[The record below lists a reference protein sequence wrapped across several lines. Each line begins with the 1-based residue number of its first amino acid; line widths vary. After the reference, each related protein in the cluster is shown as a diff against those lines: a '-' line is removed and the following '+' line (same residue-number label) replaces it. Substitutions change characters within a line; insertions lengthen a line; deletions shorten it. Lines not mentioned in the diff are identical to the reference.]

1 MLAEEFLTEMRGRR
15 PSPRSVPLR
24 SGEPSDCRTIVEPQS
39 ESMTLVGSI
48 GDETTT
54 LDRDVDGV
62 PRTTF
67 ETPQPPS
74 WQLDLSET
82 ADGSVAGPGWIVRCE
97 ICGERVPFN
106 EDAESHRSR
115 CRDRNPEY
123 QFPLDHPCPLCKSR
137 TWWHQGGHSW
147 CKSCLYGV
155 TRFS

>member
-1 MLAEEFLTEMRGRR
+1 MLADDFLTEMRGGR
-15 PSPRSVPLR
+15 PLPEWVRLK
-24 SGEPSDCRTIVEPQS
+24 SGEPCDCRKIVEQQS
-39 ESMTLVGSI
+39 ESMTLVETA
-48 GDETTT
+48 GDETTM
-54 LDRDVDGV
+54 LDRDGDRVSR
-62 PRTTF
+62 PTF
-67 ETPQPPS
+67 ETA
-74 WQLDLSET
+74 QLASGQIERSGAT
-82 ADGSVAGPGWIVRCE
+82 GGSVASFDLIVLCE

-106 EDAESHRSR
+106 EDTESHRSR